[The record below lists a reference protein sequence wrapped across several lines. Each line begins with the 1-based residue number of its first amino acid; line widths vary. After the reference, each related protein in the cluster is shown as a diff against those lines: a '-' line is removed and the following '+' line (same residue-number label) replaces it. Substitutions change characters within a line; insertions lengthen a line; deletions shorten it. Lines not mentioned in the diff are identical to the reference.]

1 MYIHTVKEGESVYSI
16 AGEYGISPAKI
27 IENNGLKNPDRLAV
41 GRELLILVPTRT
53 YTARRG
59 DTLGG
64 IAKRFS
70 VTESEMRKNNPTLS
84 GRSGIY
90 PEEVFAVKY
99 PAKMHGIALL
109 NGYAYKGTTGERL
122 NLLMPYLSHVTVSS
136 KHYKGARMHTLFDG
150 SPCVK
155 AAKALGKRVLLRIYT
170 EDFECGDKKQSG
182 EFIASAIKEAKAMD
196 CDGITFNLPRA
207 AESEKL
213 SEFLFGIKKAA
224 LAEGLSLSVEFGGKI
239 LKNLTDTVDS
249 VIINYDKALGDFE
262 KSFDESERSFYTEAA
277 GLCDTTR
284 AFADLSPF
292 AYLGNNAF
300 PIEEAERIAD
310 RGGLKTDY
318 DSDSMLCKYK
328 TKEGEVIYPSL
339 KNIKARLELCSE
351 LGFLGYSVDIMSVPV
366 AHLMMLSSM
375 FQLAPDYFSGGI

>member
-27 IENNGLKNPDRLAV
+27 IENNGLKNPDRLTL

-59 DTLGG
+59 DT
-64 IAKRFS
+64 ISTVAKRFS
-70 VTESEMRKNNPTLS
+70 VTEADIRKNNPALC

-99 PAKMHGIALL
+99 PSKMHGIALL
-109 NGYAYKGTTGERL
+109 NGYAYKGTTSERL
-122 NLLMPYLSHVTVSS
+122 NLLMPYLSHITVCS
-136 KHYKGARMHTLFDG
+136 KHYKNARMHTLFDG
-150 SPCVK
+150 SLYAK
-155 AAKALGKRVLLRIYT
+155 AAKAAKKRVLLRIYT
-170 EDFECGDKKQSG
+170 EDFECGSEKYRS

-196 CDGITFNLPRA
+196 YDGITLNLPKA
-207 AESEKL
+207 AEDEKL
-213 SEFLFGIKKAA
+213 SEFLFDIKKAA
-224 LAEGLSLSVEFGGKI
+224 IGEGLSLSVECGGKI
-239 LKNLTDTVDS
+239 LKNLTDMADS
-249 VIINYDKALGDFE
+249 VIINYDKALRDSD
-262 KSFDESERSFYTEAA
+262 KSFKEGERSFYTEAA

-292 AYLGNNAF
+292 AYRGGFAF

-310 RGGLKTDY
+310 QNGIKTSY
-318 DSDSMLCKYK
+318 DSNSMLCKYK
-328 TKEGEVIYPSL
+328 TKDGEVIYPSL

-351 LGFLGYSVDIMSVPV
+351 LGFLGYSVDIMRVPI
-366 AHLMMLSSM
+366 AHLMMLFSM